1 MNILNLSKSEVEIR
15 LIRLFDEVQL
25 KMKEYP
31 DVDAFLDNSDLFDE
45 WESIIPDDEFPILI
59 MAVLNNFKKDSIIE
73 VLSKSIVGEST
84 NIQVEKV
91 KNINRNIDFDLSHPF
106 S

>member
-25 KMKEYP
+25 KMKEYS
-31 DVDAFLDNSDLFDE
+31 DIDAFLDDTDLFDE
-45 WESIIPDDEFPILI
+45 WEAIIPDDEFPILI